1 MEFFPFPIFFNQKNQ
16 ILKILNFF
24 MGKNKLK
31 RFAENETFENL
42 FQHSY
47 YNIYN
52 EPFPLKGKW
61 HSGYFKNNNPI
72 VLELG
77 CGRGEYT
84 IGMAQSYPDKNFIG
98 IDRKGARIWR
108 GCKDGIEKNLKN
120 VGFLRVKIEDI
131 EHYFAHNEAQE
142 IWVTFPDPQLQKER
156 KRLISPNFISK
167 YQKILNP
174 AGIIHLKTDSRELY
188 EYVLETALIEH
199 WKIVENI
206 VDIYQTGKISILTE
220 IQTFYEKKWL
230 QEGKKISYISLILNL
245 Q

>member
-1 MEFFPFPIFFNQKNQ
+1 MKIEDWEWKKRHSHFFN
-16 ILKILNFF
+16 IV

-42 FQHSY
+42 FQHNY
-47 YNIYN
+47 YNEKEN
-52 EPFPLKGKW
+52 SFPLKGKW
-61 HSGYFKNNNPI
+61 HKNYFKNNHPI

-84 IGMAQSYPDKNFIG
+84 IGMAQSYPEKNFIG

-120 VGFLRVKIEDI
+120 VGFLRIRIEEI
-131 EHYFAHNEAQE
+131 EHYFAQNEVHE
-142 IWVTFPDPQLQKER
+142 IWVTFPDPQLRKER

-167 YQKILNP
+167 YRKILDSS
-174 AGIIHLKTDSRELY
+174 GIIHLKTDSRELY
-188 EYVLETALIEH
+188 EYVLETAP
-199 WKIVENI
+199 KENWTVGNNI
-206 VDIYQTGKISILTE
+206 DNIYNNVAGDSILTK

-230 QEGKKISYISLILNL
+230 SEDKAISYISISI
-245 Q
+245 

>member
-1 MEFFPFPIFFNQKNQ
+1 
-16 ILKILNFF
+16 

-42 FQHSY
+42 FQH
-47 YNIYN
+47 NNHDINN
-52 EPFPLKGKW
+52 EPFVLKGKW
-61 HSGYFKNNNPI
+61 HTHYFKNSNPI

-84 IGMAQSYPDKNFIG
+84 IGMAQAYPEKNFIG

-120 VGFLRVKIEDI
+120 VAFLRIRIEDI
-131 EHYFAHNEAQE
+131 EHYFAANEVQE
-142 IWVTFPDPQLQKER
+142 IWVTFPDPQLRKER

-167 YQKILNP
+167 YRKILNP
-174 AGIIHLKTDSRELY
+174 DGIIHLKTDSRELY
-188 EYVLETALIEH
+188 EYVLATAPAENWQVLNNIDNIYNNVAET
-199 WKIVENI
+199 
-206 VDIYQTGKISILTE
+206 SILTE

-230 QEGKKISYISLILNL
+230 LEGKVISYISLNIKSSYHFISKL
-245 Q
+245 